1 MVLCLAFFLVGGCRT
16 IHSLCE
22 AWSFDLWHQVYGFV
36 PSIFLMGAIEL
47 SRCWDGDC
55 RLLELVMHV
64 YACELCGFGH
74 LDLGVS
80 LCLLGS
86 YFLACTACSSVSCVP
101 YVICFATLLLH
112 LFMSWW
118 LFYRAWSFD
127 LW

>member
-16 IHSLCE
+16 IHNLCG
-22 AWSFDLWHQVYGFV
+22 AWSFDLWQQVYGFV

-55 RLLELVMHV
+55 GLLELVMHV

-86 YFLACTACSSVSCVP
+86 FFGMHCMFFSDLCALCDLFCYFAAPFV
-101 YVICFATLLLH
+101 YVVVVVLQSMVL
-112 LFMSWW
+112 
-118 LFYRAWSFD
+118 
-127 LW
+127 